1 MKATKYLKDMIAL
14 YYATN
19 DVEILEDITEY
30 LGINWAEFVYRSE
43 MMQANIELFK
53 ASHQSE
59 RETRRLR
66 KVYKL

>member
-1 MKATKYLKDMIAL
+1 MKATKYLKDMLAI

-30 LGINWAEFVYRSE
+30 LGIDWAEFIARSE
-43 MMQANIELFK
+43 MMEANIELFK
-53 ASHQSE
+53 ASHETE

-66 KVYKL
+66 KVYK

>member
-1 MKATKYLKDMIAL
+1 MEATKCLKDMLAI

-30 LGINWAEFVYRSE
+30 LGIDWAEFIARSE
-43 MMQANIELFK
+43 MMEANIELFK
-53 ASHQSE
+53 ASHETE

-66 KVYKL
+66 KVYK

>member
-1 MKATKYLKDMIAL
+1 MKATKYLKDMLAL

-30 LGINWAEFVYRSE
+30 LGIDWAEFIALSE
-43 MMQANIELFK
+43 MMETNIEPFK
-53 ASHQSE
+53 ASHETE

-66 KVYKL
+66 KVYK

>member
-1 MKATKYLKDMIAL
+1 MKATKYLKDMLAL

-30 LGINWAEFVYRSE
+30 LGIDWAEFISRSE
-43 MMQANIELFK
+43 MMEANIELFK
-53 ASHQSE
+53 ASHKTE

-66 KVYKL
+66 RLYK